1 MHPTACGGRN
11 IWLVITLLGLLL
23 AAASPVSTPGS
34 ITRTARA
41 EGTLNTT
48 TTPSKTNVII
58 GETITVT
65 VLLKNDTADRCYG
78 LPQFRLYVQT
88 APGVNQDTTNPI
100 FTPAQPEPITIYN
113 SVGPGQS
120 LSATFTV
127 TAARAGSVTFFS
139 TVSVEGTGPGCQP
152 PFFWT
157 GAAPSRSAEI
167 TVEAGQL
174 TYLPMVGKV
183 EYSGNTIASR
193 RSALLR
199 LLRVQSARPANP
211 RRESRRAPADRGP
224 AT

>member
-1 MHPTACGGRN
+1 MHPTPRGRRN
-11 IWLVITLLGLLL
+11 ISLVIILLGLLL
-23 AAASPVSTPGS
+23 AVAAPAPTPAS

-48 TTPSKTNVII
+48 TTPSKTNVMI

-88 APGVNQDTTNPI
+88 APGVNQDTASPI
-100 FTPAQPEPITIYN
+100 FTPAQPEPITLYN

-127 TAARAGSVTFFS
+127 RAARAGSVTFFS

-157 GAAPSRSAEI
+157 GATPSRSAEV
-167 TVEAGQL
+167 TVETGEL
-174 TYLPMVGKV
+174 TYLPVVGKV
-183 EYSGNTIASR
+183 E
-193 RSALLR
+193 
-199 LLRVQSARPANP
+199 
-211 RRESRRAPADRGP
+211 
-224 AT
+224 